1 MDAQSLKAIPLFA
14 SLNEDDLNL
23 IGVFVTEISV
33 SPGKHLVD
41 EGDYAYEFFM
51 IQDGVADVVR
61 GGEKVNELKAG
72 DFFGEV
78 GLLEKQ
84 KRNASVIAQT
94 PMHLVTLSHWDL
106 ARLRKRFPQVFDRLR
121 EATAERR

>member
-1 MDAQSLKAIPLFA
+1 MDAESLKCIPLFA
-14 SLNEDDLNL
+14 SLTEDDLNL
-23 IGVFVTEISV
+23 IGIFVTEISV

-51 IQDGVADVVR
+51 IEDGVADVVR

-106 ARLRKRFPQVFDRLR
+106 TRLRKRFPQVFDRLR